1 MNIDVIQASGAVPV
15 TILRLEGDLDA
26 KTYLQLI
33 DTGREV
39 IAAGAT
45 DILVDLRGVPY
56 MGSSGIVALHSLVL
70 MLAGEE
76 PPDPESGWSA
86 HHAMAS
92 SVDAGMQQHLRLLG
106 PGTAVQ
112 RVLERTGMTR
122 FIEVHDDEAV
132 AIAAFG

>member
-1 MNIDVIQASGAVPV
+1 MNIDVIQAGGDVPV
-15 TILRLEGDLDA
+15 TILRLDGDLDA
-26 KTYLQLI
+26 KSYTQLI

-39 IAAGAT
+39 IAGGAT
-45 DILVDLRGVPY
+45 DILLDIRGVPY
-56 MGSSGIVALHSLVL
+56 MGSSGIVAIHSLVL

-92 SVDAGMQQHLRLLG
+92 SVESGMQQHLRLLG

-112 RVLERTGMTR
+112 RVLERTGMTK
-122 FIEVHDDEAV
+122 FIDVHDDEAA

>member
-15 TILRLEGDLDA
+15 TILRLKGDLAA
-26 KTYLQLI
+26 KSYLQLI
-33 DTGREV
+33 DAGREV

-45 DILVDLRGVPY
+45 DILIDLRGVPY

-112 RVLERTGMTR
+112 RVLERTGMTK
-122 FIEVHDDEAV
+122 FIAVDDDEAS